1 MIKHSILHVILANI
15 AKLKDIFLHY
25 VMVQITNKK
34 VVDFYKANPN
44 ISVDHVNLLLVDM
57 MEKMVHDSMN
67 ASMVSH
73 ASADTMIYCEKCQ
86 YSCKTKQGMSA
97 HKRHCNKI

>member
-1 MIKHSILHVILANI
+1 MI
-15 AKLKDIFLHY
+15 
-25 VMVQITNKK
+25 QITNKK

-67 ASMVSH
+67 ASMVSQLL
-73 ASADTMIYCEKCQ
+73 ERL
-86 YSCKTKQGMSA
+86 KTIESDVKKTQESVS
-97 HKRHCNKI
+97 KSNPEL